1 MAQTKFVALMV
12 QPETRTK
19 FYVVKSQVEQHLG
32 LVEVGTS
39 LTTTQMLDWMCNKIM
54 SDIINKGE

>member
-19 FYVVKSQVEQHLG
+19 FYEVKSQVEQHLG

-39 LTTTQMLDWMCNKIM
+39 LTTTQMLEWMFNKIM
-54 SDIINKGE
+54 SDIIKEE

>member
-19 FYVVKSQVEQHLG
+19 FYTTKQQVENHLG
-32 LVEVGTS
+32 LTELGTS
-39 LTTTQMLDWMCNKIM
+39 LTTTQMLEWMCNKIM
-54 SDIINKGE
+54 SDIINQGE

>member
-12 QPETRTK
+12 QPETRSK
-19 FYVVKSQVEQHLG
+19 FYTTKQQVEKHLG

-54 SDIINKGE
+54 SDIISKGE

>member
-19 FYVVKSQVEQHLG
+19 FYEVKSQVEQHLG

-39 LTTTQMLDWMCNKIM
+39 LTTTQMLEWMCNKIM
-54 SDIINKGE
+54 SDIIKEE

>member
-1 MAQTKFVALMV
+1 MAQPKFVALMV

-19 FYVVKSQVEQHLG
+19 LYTTKQQVEQHLG

-39 LTTTQMLDWMCNKIM
+39 LTTTQMLEWMCNKIM
-54 SDIINKGE
+54 SDIIKEE